1 MVTMV
6 GTQSDLIAA
15 IKDLI
20 ELDYDAVEAYEAALN
35 RVDREE
41 YKKKLNEFKAD
52 HERHIEELSTYLKV
66 KNEKAPESGS
76 MKQLLTQG
84 KVVLGSM
91 IGDISIL
98 QAMQSNESDTNTAYE
113 RMNQRTDTEEEI
125 KDVLARGL
133 EDEKKHY
140 QWLQSVLEEKSEL
153 S

>member
-35 RVDREE
+35 RLDREE
-41 YKKKLNEFKAD
+41 YKKKLDEFKAD

-84 KVVLGSM
+84 KVVLGNM